1 MTELVLL
8 RMRRSLR
15 GPIDESV
22 WPDGVNLKA
31 FSESHAAEVHALLE
45 LAYAKGGGSVAS
57 FDEWW
62 PGLAGDSEYDPNL
75 VFPACD
81 GVGTIIGVAQCWT
94 SAFVKDF
101 VVHPRFRRRGLGRA
115 LLLHVFH
122 VFRERGNEA
131 VDLKVRAN
139 NPSGA
144 FHFYEN
150 LGMANV
156 SN

>member
-1 MTELVLL
+1 
-8 RMRRSLR
+8 MRRSLR
-15 GPIDESV
+15 GPIDEPA

-31 FSESHAAEVHALLE
+31 FSESHAAEVHALLK
-45 LAYAKGGGSVAS
+45 LAYASGGGSVAS

-62 PGLAGDSEYDPNL
+62 PGLAGDSEYDTNI

-81 GVGTIIGVAQCWT
+81 GVGTIVGVAQCWT

-122 VFRERGNEA
+122 VFRERGDEA
-131 VDLKVRAN
+131 VDLKVRVN

-144 FHFYEN
+144 LHFYES
-150 LGMANV
+150 LGMAIV

>member
-1 MTELVLL
+1 
-8 RMRRSLR
+8 
-15 GPIDESV
+15 
-22 WPDGVNLKA
+22 VNLKA
-31 FSESHAAEVHALLE
+31 FSENQAAEVHALLE
-45 LAYAKGGGSVAS
+45 LAYANGGGSVAS

-75 VFPACD
+75 VFPACN
-81 GVGTIIGVAQCWT
+81 GVGTIVGVAQCWT

-101 VVHPRFRRRGLGRA
+101 VVHPRFRRRGVGRA

-122 VFRERGNEA
+122 VFGERGDEA
-131 VDLKVRAN
+131 VDLKVQAS

-144 FHFYEN
+144 LHFYEN
-150 LGMANV
+150 LGMTIV